1 MKIEKIGLTN
11 SSNKIRI
18 LIGLTINVLG
28 LFGALKMYV
37 FN

>member
-1 MKIEKIGLTN
+1 MKIEKTGITK
-11 SSNKIRI
+11 SSHNLRI